1 MFNNKCVVKLQI
13 VFPELLLDR
22 HQRTIGTEAQSLS
35 CHEQGL
41 LIQQLASVI
50 SHCIRTRLAISGTP
64 ATGSDQ
70 IPNEVSEHSVE
81 QHLCL
86 KV

>member
-22 HQRTIGTEAQSLS
+22 HQRTIGTDAQSLS

-41 LIQQLASVI
+41 LIQQFSSVT
-50 SHCIRTRLAISGTP
+50 SHCIRTPLAISGTP

-70 IPNEVSEHSVE
+70 IPSDVSEPFVE

-86 KV
+86 KL